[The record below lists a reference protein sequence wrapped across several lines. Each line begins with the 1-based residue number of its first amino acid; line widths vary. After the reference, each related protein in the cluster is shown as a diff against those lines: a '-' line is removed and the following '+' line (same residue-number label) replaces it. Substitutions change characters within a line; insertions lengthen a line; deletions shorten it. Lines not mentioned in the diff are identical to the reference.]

1 MNAVKL
7 LFLLAAAAASTI
19 IQAQSF
25 TESLDAAMETHG
37 AMGISALVVCNGQV
51 AESYYGGMRN
61 YENDWPVTSDTRY
74 RIASISKSITAMGCM
89 KLVETGAM
97 DLDADISSYLPFA
110 VQNPNHPDA
119 TITTRMLLSHT
130 SSVQDGDGYSPFLTA
145 SYQSTGDLPS
155 LEGLLEPGGAWYT
168 SNMYRTEAPGTFF
181 AYSNLNFGLVATI
194 MEAVTGTRFDALMDS
209 LIFEPM
215 GLGCSYDVGA
225 LDGIEN
231 LAALYRN
238 QGGWVAQAD
247 QFNGVNPGS
256 PELADYTPGTN
267 GTRFAP
273 QGGLRASAHELYE
286 LMCVQLFDGVALNG
300 AVILDPSTVAAMRT
314 TEWTYDGDNG
324 NNYYNLFN
332 SWGLG
337 IQRITNTAMGDIVIP
352 ETTMW
357 GHPGEA
363 YGLISDWYFDPET
376 KNGVIFLTNG
386 AWNGYSFGN
395 NSAFYT
401 LEEDVFEAAEAAF
414 SCTSGMHDPSMQP
427 ETIAP
432 NFGHPGDPIQAN
444 FNRPILWVNMLGQ
457 TVAIS
462 TVQGKLQVPDVPAG
476 AYFLQ
481 TAGEA
486 AGRFTVL

>member
-1 MNAVKL
+1 
-7 LFLLAAAAASTI
+7 
-19 IQAQSF
+19 
-25 TESLDAAMETHG
+25 
-37 AMGISALVVCNGQV
+37 
-51 AESYYGGMRN
+51 
-61 YENDWPVTSDTRY
+61 
-74 RIASISKSITAMGCM
+74 
-89 KLVETGAM
+89 
-97 DLDADISSYLPFA
+97 
-110 VQNPNHPDA
+110 
-119 TITTRMLLSHT
+119 
-130 SSVQDGDGYSPFLTA
+130 
-145 SYQSTGDLPS
+145 
-155 LEGLLEPGGAWYT
+155 
-168 SNMYRTEAPGTFF
+168 
-181 AYSNLNFGLVATI
+181 
-194 MEAVTGTRFDALMDS
+194 MEAVTATRFDALMDS

-238 QGGWVAQAD
+238 QGGWLAQAD
-247 QFNGVNPGS
+247 QFNGVSPGS
-256 PELADYTPGTN
+256 PELADYTPGIN

-300 AVILDPSTVAAMRT
+300 AVILEPSTVAAMRT
-314 TEWTYDGDNG
+314 TEWTYNGDNG

-386 AWNGYSFGN
+386 VWNGYSFGN

-401 LEEDVFEAAEAAF
+401 LEEDIFEAAEAAF
-414 SCTSGMHDPSMQP
+414 SCTSGMHDPAMKP
-427 ETIAP
+427 GPVTP

-444 FNRPILWVNMLGQ
+444 FNRPVHWVNLLGL
-457 TVAIS
+457 TVATS
-462 TVQGKLQVPDVPAG
+462 TVQGMLQVPHIPAG
-476 AYFLQ
+476 SYFLQ
-481 TAGEA
+481 TAGETA
-486 AGRFTVL
+486 SRFTVL